1 MAICGAIKKIMK
13 IKDTY
18 GRVATERKSKQ
29 LLALSII
36 APTILLVLLTLVTIY
51 VTRGVFITKQNRQL
65 DVIAEAVAKGA
76 FWDEKT
82 EVAETVSS
90 CKVFYYDWIDEK
102 GNGGDVIN
110 GEEGFAQKYSSA
122 LNDAQVK
129 IKNETYK
136 CRTGKMDPNQNGLYY
151 YIVYMDITNDVKT
164 VSTTVWTSVG
174 ALIIAFI
181 VLCAVTYWLVMLQM
195 RTYENSINRN
205 NQLVSDISHEFNTPL
220 AIIKSSMQQVL
231 AAPEAKIEDESD
243 TLVTVTHEAGR
254 LSRMVKDMLVLSR
267 SDNERLIIEKSNC
280 DVSAIV
286 KEVVEPF
293 QMMCELDSK
302 TMEIDIEDD
311 VKSRTDEDKLRQA
324 LIILLDNATKY
335 TIEGE
340 SVSVRLY
347 TTFSK
352 FVVEVAD
359 TGEGV
364 DPDELQNIF
373 ERFYRVDKSRTS
385 ETGGSGLGLSIVKA
399 IMIALKG
406 KVYASINDP
415 KGLKVVL
422 EFPKEKFTQNLQ
434 K

>member
-1 MAICGAIKKIMK
+1 MK

-36 APTILLVLLTLVTIY
+36 APTILLVFLTLVTIY
-51 VTRGVFITKQNRQL
+51 VTKGVFETKQNRQL
-65 DVIAEAVAKGA
+65 DVVTEAVAASA
-76 FWDEKT
+76 FYDDT
-82 EVAETVSS
+82 TGTAQVVSS
-90 CKVFYYDWIDEK
+90 CKVFYYDSEGKYYDPTVEVEPGFAATYSPALNNTQDKINGNSYKIRAGKMK
-102 GNGGDVIN
+102 GN
-110 GEEGFAQKYSSA
+110 SH
-122 LNDAQVK
+122 
-129 IKNETYK
+129 
-136 CRTGKMDPNQNGLYY
+136 GLYY
-151 YIVYMDITNDVKT
+151 YIVYLDITADLKT
-164 VSTTVWTSVG
+164 ISTTVWTSVG

-181 VLCAVTYWLVMLQM
+181 VLVAVTYVLVMLQM

-231 AAPEAKIEDESD
+231 AAPESKIEDESD
-243 TLVTVTHEAGR
+243 SLVAVTHEAGR

-280 DVSAIV
+280 DISAIV

-293 QMMCELDSK
+293 QMMCELDGK
-302 TMEIDIEDD
+302 TMDIDIEEGIL
-311 VKSRTDEDKLRQA
+311 SRTDEDKLRQA
-324 LIILLDNATKY
+324 IIILLDNATKY
-335 TIEGE
+335 TREGE
-340 SVSVRLY
+340 GVSVSLY

-359 TGEGV
+359 TGDGV
-364 DPDELQNIF
+364 DPSELQNIF

-415 KGLKVVL
+415 KGLRVVL
-422 EFPKEKFTQNLQ
+422 EFPREKFTQNLQ

>member
-1 MAICGAIKKIMK
+1 MATCGAIKKIMK

-18 GRVATERKSKQ
+18 GKVATERKSKQ

-36 APTILLVLLTLVTIY
+36 APTILLIFLTLVTIY
-51 VTRGVFITKQNRQL
+51 VTKGVFETKQSRQL
-65 DVIAEAVAKGA
+65 DVIGEAVAACA
-76 FWDEKT
+76 FWDDNT
-82 EVAETVSS
+82 GVAQAVSS
-90 CKVFYYDWIDEK
+90 CKVFYYDNTGKVVNGDDTEGIFAQNYSAALNNTQEKYSGTTYRIKADKMK
-102 GNGGDVIN
+102 GN
-110 GEEGFAQKYSSA
+110 SH
-122 LNDAQVK
+122 
-129 IKNETYK
+129 
-136 CRTGKMDPNQNGLYY
+136 GLYY
-151 YIVYMDITNDVKT
+151 YIVYLDITQDLKT
-164 VSTTVWTSVG
+164 ITTTVWTSIG
-174 ALIIAFI
+174 ALAIAI
-181 VLCAVTYWLVMLQM
+181 VVLVAVTYVLVMMQM

-231 AAPEAKIEDESD
+231 AAPESKIEDESD
-243 TLVTVTHEAGR
+243 SLVAVTHEAGR

-267 SDNERLIIEKSNC
+267 SDNQRLIIEKSNC
-280 DVSAIV
+280 DVTAIV

-293 QMMCELDSK
+293 QMMCELDGK
-302 TMEIDIEDD
+302 TMEIDIEED

-324 LIILLDNATKY
+324 IIILLDNATKY
-335 TIEGE
+335 TREGE
-340 SVSVRLY
+340 GVSVSLY

-359 TGEGV
+359 TGDGV
-364 DPDELQNIF
+364 DPSELQNIF
-373 ERFYRVDKSRTS
+373 ERFYRIDKSRTS

-415 KGLKVVL
+415 KGLRVVL
-422 EFPKEKFTQNLQ
+422 EFPREKFTQNLQ

>member
-1 MAICGAIKKIMK
+1 MK

-18 GRVATERKSKQ
+18 GKVATERKSKQ

-36 APTILLVLLTLVTIY
+36 APTILLIFLTLVTIY
-51 VTRGVFITKQNRQL
+51 VTKGVFETKQSRQL
-65 DVIAEAVAKGA
+65 DVIGEAVAACA
-76 FWDEKT
+76 FWDDNT
-82 EVAETVSS
+82 GVAQAVSS
-90 CKVFYYDWIDEK
+90 CKVFYYDNTGKVVNGDDTEGIFAQNYSAALNNTQEKYSGTTYRIKADKMK
-102 GNGGDVIN
+102 GN
-110 GEEGFAQKYSSA
+110 SH
-122 LNDAQVK
+122 
-129 IKNETYK
+129 
-136 CRTGKMDPNQNGLYY
+136 GLYY
-151 YIVYMDITNDVKT
+151 YIVYLDITQDLKT
-164 VSTTVWTSVG
+164 ITTTVWTSIG
-174 ALIIAFI
+174 ALAIAI
-181 VLCAVTYWLVMLQM
+181 VVLVAVTYVLVMLQM

-231 AAPEAKIEDESD
+231 AAPESKIEDESD
-243 TLVTVTHEAGR
+243 SLVAVTHEAGR

-267 SDNERLIIEKSNC
+267 SDNQRLIIEKSNC
-280 DVSAIV
+280 DITAIV

-293 QMMCELDSK
+293 QMMCELDGK
-302 TMEIDIEDD
+302 TMEIDIEED

-324 LIILLDNATKY
+324 IIILLDNATKY
-335 TIEGE
+335 TREGE
-340 SVSVRLY
+340 GVSVSLY

-359 TGEGV
+359 TGDGV
-364 DPDELQNIF
+364 DPSELQNIF
-373 ERFYRVDKSRTS
+373 ERFYRIDKSRTS

-415 KGLKVVL
+415 KGLRVVL
-422 EFPKEKFTQNLQ
+422 EFPREKFTQNLQ